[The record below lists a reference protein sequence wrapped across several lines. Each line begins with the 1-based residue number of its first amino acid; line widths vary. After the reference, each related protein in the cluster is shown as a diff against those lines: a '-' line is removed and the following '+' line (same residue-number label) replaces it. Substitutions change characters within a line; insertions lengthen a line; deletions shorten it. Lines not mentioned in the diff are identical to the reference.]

1 MRVRIYPSQAAGRA
15 YAPPSKS
22 AAHRALICAAL
33 SGGRCVIDNVA
44 FSDDIEATLRGI
56 TALGARVTR
65 GERSVTVEP
74 DGRRQAVIDCG
85 ESGSTLRFLIPLALD
100 GEKTEFRGSSR
111 LLRRPLDVYEKL
123 CRERGFEFALTD
135 ALTVRGTLKSGVYR
149 LRADVS
155 SQFITGLMLAL
166 ARLPDGGVIELEGE
180 AESKPYIALTADIMR
195 AFGAEVTAGDSIVI
209 KGGGYSPRDF
219 TVEGDASNAAYLA
232 AFGVPVD
239 GVSPDT
245 AQGDRVYAE
254 YFDAVRRGY
263 TELDVANCP
272 DLAPALIAL
281 MAMNGGGKLTG
292 TRRLKI
298 KESDRGNAM
307 AEELAKLGARVKVA
321 ENEIEVTGGVH
332 APDAPLCGRN
342 DHRVVMALAAVCA
355 RTGGVIEGAEAVKK
369 SFPDFFE
376 RIGALGVR
384 YEYEA

>member
-1 MRVRIYPSQAAGRA
+1 MNVRIFPSEAHGRA
-15 YAPPSKS
+15 TAPPSKS

-33 SGGRCVIDNVA
+33 SGGRCVINNVA
-44 FSDDIEATLRGI
+44 FSKDIEATLRGI
-56 TALGARVTR
+56 TALGATVTR

-74 DGRRQAVIDCG
+74 RGRRQAVIDCG

-100 GEKTEFRGSSR
+100 GVKTEFRGSAQ
-111 LLRRPLDVYEKL
+111 LMQRPLDVYEKL
-123 CRERGFEFALTD
+123 CREQGFEFSLSGS
-135 ALTVRGTLKSGVYR
+135 LTVRGTLKSGVYR
-149 LRADVS
+149 VRADVS

-166 ARLPDGGVIELEGE
+166 ASLPDGGVIELEGE
-180 AESKPYIALTADIMR
+180 AESTPYVALTAEIMR
-195 AFGAEVTAGDSIVI
+195 EFGADVTAGDSIVI
-209 KGGGYSPRDF
+209 KGGGYAPRDF

-245 AQGDRVYAE
+245 VQGDRVYAE
-254 YFDAVRRGY
+254 YFDAVRRGSPV
-263 TELDVANCP
+263 LDVANCP
-272 DLAPALIAL
+272 DLAPALMAL
-281 MAMNGGGKLTG
+281 MAINGGGRLTG

-307 AEELAKLGARVKVA
+307 AEELAKLGARVSVF
-321 ENEIEVTGGVH
+321 ENVIEVKGGVH
-332 APDAPLCGRN
+332 APTAPLCGRN

-355 RTGGVIEGAEAVKK
+355 KTGGVIEGAEAVQK

-384 YEYEA
+384 NEYEA